1 MPSKFEARRPPG
13 ACPRRETLVWRDLV
27 KISWGVAE
35 TARGP
40 VSPRRAPPA
49 AYRPPPNGMMQGY
62 KRRSRKV
69 RSDAGSC
76 RDRSTSEGTGGGPH
90 PTTPQDRSLLTPF
103 PHPPVAP
110 SQVQGP
116 HVMAS
121 CQGLDGPVRAGL
133 PLYAGCIYR
142 EESKN
147 THRKKWGVIF
157 GT

>member
-1 MPSKFEARRPPG
+1 
-13 ACPRRETLVWRDLV
+13 
-27 KISWGVAE
+27 
-35 TARGP
+35 
-40 VSPRRAPPA
+40 
-49 AYRPPPNGMMQGY
+49 MMQGY

-76 RDRSTSEGTGGGPH
+76 RGRSTSEGTAP
-90 PTTPQDRSLLTPF
+90 PPLST